1 MKSKK
6 ILAGMIAVQI
16 VFAAVFVHLILV
28 HAGAYWKWDT
38 RYSMTYPEREE
49 NGIVPSK
56 DVYTYYP
63 ALLPLMTG
71 DRKANGF
78 YIYNELESVSR
89 KFVQTCG
96 FDAQV
101 EGEILYSNADSF
113 AYTLTDKTSGTK
125 WEVYVSLEE
134 MPRVIWAD
142 VTEEAAS

>member
-16 VFAAVFVHLILV
+16 VFAAAFVHLALV
-28 HAGAYWKWDT
+28 KTGAYWKWDT
-38 RYSMTYPEREE
+38 KYSMVYPDRAE
-49 NGIVPSK
+49 NGVVPSK
-56 DVYTYYP
+56 EVYTYCP

-71 DRKANGF
+71 DRKADAF
-78 YIYNELESVSR
+78 YIYNELEFVS
-89 KFVQTCG
+89 KEFVRACG
-96 FDAQV
+96 YDAQV
-101 EGEILYSNADSF
+101 ESEILYSTSDAF
-113 AYTLTDKTSGTK
+113 AYTLTDKTSGAK

>member
-28 HAGAYWKWDT
+28 HTGAYWKWDT
-38 RYSMTYPEREE
+38 RYVTAYPERAE
-49 NGIVPSK
+49 NGTVPFK
-56 DVYTYYP
+56 EVYSYYP
-63 ALLPLMTG
+63 ALLPMMTG

-78 YIYNELESVSR
+78 YVYHEMESVSR
-89 KFVQTCG
+89 KFVLACG
-96 FDAQV
+96 YEAQV
-101 EGEILYSNADSF
+101 ESEMLYSTSDSF

-134 MPRVIWAD
+134 VPRVVWAD